1 MRKGKLIA
9 RNILRHS
16 GLLKILEPYLHHDI
30 GYVVNLGPTDA
41 VGWLVAEGNIV
52 TGLPALTIKEIVEA
66 QYDLLLMG
74 IDTYVI

>member
-1 MRKGKLIA
+1 
-9 RNILRHS
+9 
-16 GLLKILEPYLHHDI
+16 LHHDI